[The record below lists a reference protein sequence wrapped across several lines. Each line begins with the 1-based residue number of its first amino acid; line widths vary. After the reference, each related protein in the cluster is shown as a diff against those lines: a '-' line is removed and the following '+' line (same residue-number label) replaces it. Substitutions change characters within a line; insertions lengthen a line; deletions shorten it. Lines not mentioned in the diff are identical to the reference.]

1 MAVISTCSA
10 DQRENKVYPLTHR
23 ASLRSSD
30 WPVRRGIS
38 STLVCSSSQCV
49 ILSSAGA
56 LNLLGIRNRPA
67 PTKTTRL
74 SHILLSYQPI
84 VFGFRND
91 VNELLEVA
99 LDVIYMESMMR
110 AERCQVC
117 QAKLSA
123 HPSRRWDTDCAER
136 IISKLAR
143 SRWRPQACDV
153 RMGISM

>member
-1 MAVISTCSA
+1 MAVIKTCSA
-10 DQRENKVYPLTHR
+10 DQRENKVFLLIQR

-30 WPVRRGIS
+30 RPVRRGNP

-49 ILSSAGA
+49 IPSSVGA
-56 LNLLGIRNRPA
+56 PNLLGIRNRPA

-99 LDVIYMESMMR
+99 LDVVYVESIY
-110 AERCQVC
+110 VI
-117 QAKLSA
+117 K
-123 HPSRRWDTDCAER
+123 
-136 IISKLAR
+136 
-143 SRWRPQACDV
+143 
-153 RMGISM
+153 